1 MFWNFWLWK
10 CAQFLSAPL
19 IILIGLTMA
28 WYREKMM
35 ISTTCISDLMPN
47 SQKKS
52 WIISLVFSQDPS
64 VWCWVFG
71 GGLGPSG
78 FKFRI
83 LIKDSLVSVCFWKF
97 KKVGNSKFW
106 ICKGFFNGSGL
117 KNIALHENGVFSVLI
132 KWYLHAIILP
142 PEPVSLSVTVV
153 TVALHL
159 LQFTFTGCSPKSM
172 ILKL

>member
-1 MFWNFWLWK
+1 MIWNFWLWK
-10 CAQFLSAPL
+10 CAQFLSAPF

-28 WYREKMM
+28 WYREKKV
-35 ISTTCISDLMPN
+35 ISTTGYDLMPN

-71 GGLGPSG
+71 GGLGPGG

-117 KNIALHENGVFSVLI
+117 KKILLCMRMGFSLF
-132 KWYLHAIILP
+132 WLNDTYMQ
-142 PEPVSLSVTVV
+142 LSC
-153 TVALHL
+153 HL
-159 LQFTFTGCSPKSM
+159 NQFHCQSWS
-172 ILKL
+172 

>member
-1 MFWNFWLWK
+1 MCPIFVGSLYNFDR
-10 CAQFLSAPL
+10 SDD
-19 IILIGLTMA
+19 G
-28 WYREKMM
+28 M
-35 ISTTCISDLMPN
+35 ISRKKSDIYYWIWFDAQLA
-47 SQKKS
+47 KKS

-71 GGLGPSG
+71 GGLGPGG

-117 KNIALHENGVFSVLI
+117 KNIALHENRVFSVLI

-142 PEPVSLSVTVV
+142 PEPVSLSVMVV

-159 LQFTFTGCSPKSM
+159 LQFTFTGCSPKSVDM

>member
-1 MFWNFWLWK
+1 MIWNFWLWK
-10 CAQFLSAPL
+10 CAQFLSAPF
-19 IILIGLTMA
+19 IILTMA
-28 WYREKMM
+28 WYRKKKV
-35 ISTTCISDLMPN
+35 IYTTGYDLMPN

-71 GGLGPSG
+71 GGLGPGG

-83 LIKDSLVSVCFWKF
+83 LISLVSVCFWKF

-132 KWYLHAIILP
+132 KSTVMRKSAKAFNISGWLLFSLIAKSKVPIHTSYLPH
-142 PEPVSLSVTVV
+142 
-153 TVALHL
+153 
-159 LQFTFTGCSPKSM
+159 
-172 ILKL
+172 

>member
-1 MFWNFWLWK
+1 MIWNFWLWK
-10 CAQFLSAPL
+10 CAQFLSAPF

-28 WYREKMM
+28 WYREKKV
-35 ISTTCISDLMPN
+35 ISTTGYDLMPN

-52 WIISLVFSQDPS
+52 LIISLVFSQDPS

-71 GGLGPSG
+71 GGLGPGG

-83 LIKDSLVSVCFWKF
+83 LISLVSVCFWKF
-97 KKVGNSKFW
+97 KKVGNSKVW

-142 PEPVSLSVTVV
+142 PEPVPLSVIVV